1 MSVEA
6 APARE
11 QIPFDES
18 TAPHW
23 VVLAACLA
31 ILLGAL
37 ILTPSN
43 GQLRLGPITLPGLCM
58 LRETTGIPCPGC
70 GLTRSLVA
78 AVRGD
83 WSSSFAFHRLGP
95 VLFAY
100 LILQAAYRAVWI
112 GVPAARRVS
121 RLPGRLLDLSLIP
134 LAVLVF
140 LNWIP
145 TLIALIG
152 GVGP

>member
-1 MSVEA
+1 MAVEE
-6 APARE
+6 APE
-11 QIPFDES
+11 QILVDES
-18 TAPHW
+18 TTPHW

-43 GQLRLGPITLPGLCM
+43 GELRLGGFTLPGLCT
-58 LRETTGIPCPGC
+58 LRVTTGIPCPGC

-83 WSSSFAFHRLGP
+83 WSSSAAFHRLGP
-95 VLFAY
+95 IVLVY
-100 LILQAAYRAVWI
+100 LILQATYRAVWI
-112 GVPAARRVS
+112 GVPPSRRVS

-134 LAVLVF
+134 LMVLF
-140 LNWIP
+140 LVNWIP
-145 TLIALIG
+145 TLMSL
-152 GVGP
+152 VGS

>member
-1 MSVEA
+1 MSVEE
-6 APARE
+6 APAPE
-11 QIPFDES
+11 QISVGES

-37 ILTPSN
+37 LLTPSN

-95 VLFAY
+95 VVFVY

-121 RLPGRLLDLSLIP
+121 RPPGRLLDLSLIP
-134 LAVLVF
+134 LAVLIF

-145 TLIALIG
+145 TLMAL
-152 GVGP
+152 VGRAGP

>member
-1 MSVEA
+1 MSVTADPVPE
-6 APARE
+6 P
-11 QIPFDES
+11 ISGDEG

-23 VVLAACLA
+23 VVLVACLA
-31 ILLGAL
+31 IFVGAA

-43 GQLRLGPITLPGLCM
+43 GQLRIGPITLPGLCM

-83 WSSSFAFHRLGP
+83 WSSSFAYHRLGP
-95 VLFAY
+95 VLFVY

-134 LAVLVF
+134 LAALIF

-152 GVGP
+152 AAGP